1 MAEWS
6 KATVLKTVVGFSY
19 RGFESL
25 FIRFDSSS
33 IRANRRVENYSQ
45 LSCFVICIPS
55 LRTQILASWMC
66 VNITNYAYGESD
78 NYCFPHAKSAK

>member
-25 FIRFDSSS
+25 FIRFDRSS
-33 IRANRRVENYSQ
+33 IRANRRVESKSQ
-45 LSCFVICIPS
+45 LFF
-55 LRTQILASWMC
+55 
-66 VNITNYAYGESD
+66 
-78 NYCFPHAKSAK
+78 YCFLQISSAIDYFTFYTVQIV

>member
-25 FIRFDSSS
+25 FIRFDRSS
-33 IRANRRVENYSQ
+33 IRANRRVESKSQ
-45 LSCFVICIPS
+45 LSVFIVLYKYRLREINS
-55 LRTQILASWMC
+55 LFMLFQLSI
-66 VNITNYAYGESD
+66 
-78 NYCFPHAKSAK
+78 

>member
-25 FIRFDSSS
+25 FIRFDRLS
-33 IRANRRVENYSQ
+33 IRANRRVESNSQ
-45 LSCFVICIPS
+45 LSVFYYIENLEMTAKRFSRNS
-55 LRTQILASWMC
+55 LLT
-66 VNITNYAYGESD
+66 
-78 NYCFPHAKSAK
+78 SALF